1 MPGVALLPSQASDFI
16 RLAAVCN
23 HNTFQQNQGRGLVT
37 HLSYQESSHQIN
49 IDHLIKVLLLHPEQ
63 EPVLGDAG
71 GVDDDVGG
79 SLVLLQHSLET
90 LPHRVR
96 LGNISGHTVMVIS
109 SQVLK

>member
-63 EPVLGDAG
+63 EPVLEDAG
-71 GVDDDVGG
+71 GVDDDVRG
-79 SLVLLQHSLET
+79 SLLQHSLET
-90 LPHRVR
+90 FAHRVR